1 MQLSQAQIEALYAF
15 TKKKGVQWYDLQLE
29 LVDHLACRIE
39 EEMEQEGSLGF
50 EAALER
56 VYKGFGLFG
65 FAKVVQEKHRQIQ
78 RMARKLWWQEVVA
91 YLKWPKISLL
101 LLVAF
106 VLWKLPQYIDSTLL
120 MRGFAAV
127 YILLSVGYLV
137 YMSRIN
143 KMKYE
148 LLLLKFGRSHLSGV
162 VFVYEFFILFTLD
175 HFSEIQ
181 FCVYATLGI
190 LFKLASFQ
198 LHNKV
203 KAQAMELY
211 PEAFA

>member
-1 MQLSQAQIEALYAF
+1 MQLSEDQIQSLYSF

-39 EEMEQEGSLGF
+39 EEMEHDRSLGF

-65 FAKVVQEKHRQIQ
+65 FAKVVQEKHKQLQ
-78 RMARKLWWQEVVA
+78 RMARKLWWQEVMV
-91 YLKWPKISLL
+91 YVKWPKISLL

-106 VLWKLPQYIDSTLL
+106 IMWKLPQHMDPTIL
-120 MRGFAAV
+120 MRGFAAL
-127 YILLSVGYLV
+127 YILISVGYLV
-137 YMSRIN
+137 YMARTN
-143 KMKYE
+143 KMRHK
-148 LLLLKFGRSHLSGV
+148 LLLLQFGRSHLSGV
-162 VFVYEFFILFTLD
+162 VFMYEFFILFTLNY
-175 HFSEIQ
+175 FSRME

-190 LFKLASFQ
+190 FFKLASFQ
-198 LHNKV
+198 LGMKV
-203 KAQAMELY
+203 KEQAMDLY